1 MEDDDDE
8 RAASRAGV
16 SRITLVVHRCI
27 AVRVR
32 ILDAA
37 WTVDL
42 KSSHAAGVEGGGNG
56 QAEEPVCQTMM
67 MKARLVEQG
76 SQG

>member
-1 MEDDDDE
+1 MPDDDDE
-8 RAASRAGV
+8 SAASRAGV

-27 AVRVR
+27 AVRAR

-42 KSSHAAGVEGGGNG
+42 RSSHPADVDGR
-56 QAEEPVCQTMM
+56 QEEMS
-67 MKARLVEQG
+67 KRD
-76 SQG
+76 SK